1 MHWSKRAV
9 FLITLVAFL
18 SNLAYGMSLP
28 VGPKL
33 NQKETAQQ
41 LNQAQ
46 YKHPSNEYLSFATC
60 EFLEEIEEAEQESE
74 QEADLDFCS
83 VSNHPLGICEASHS
97 FVFPLIQHE
106 CKHPEFDGNSFRNWL
121 YKNNISIY
129 FQVFRI

>member
-18 SNLAYGMSLP
+18 SNLAFGMSLP

-33 NQKETAQQ
+33 NQKATAQQ

-46 YKHPSNEYLSFATC
+46 YKHPSNEYLSFVTC
-60 EFLEEIEEAEQESE
+60 EFLEEIEEAEQDTE
-74 QEADLDFCS
+74 QETDHDFCIDS
-83 VSNHPLGICEASHS
+83 KNQSGIFQGHHS
-97 FVFPLIQHE
+97 FVYSRIHDG
-106 CKHPEFDGNSFRNWL
+106 CKHPKYAANIFRNWL
-121 YKNNISIY
+121 YKNNIFIH